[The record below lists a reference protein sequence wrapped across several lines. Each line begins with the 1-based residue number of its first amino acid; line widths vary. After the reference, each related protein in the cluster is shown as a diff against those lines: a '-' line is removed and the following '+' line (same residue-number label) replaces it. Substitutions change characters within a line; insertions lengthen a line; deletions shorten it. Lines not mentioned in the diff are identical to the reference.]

1 VVNLLNGLLDH
12 FVDEVYAS
20 LGDLLDILALINN
33 GVNFFL
39 YCTMSKQ
46 FRDTFVHLFGC
57 CRSRRSATSSK
68 SINCE
73 TAEEC
78 DAAYCYIRSVVRLCP
93 SVGLSTAC
101 ALKKTDEQIEIPL
114 GSCSRGTGLL

>member
-1 VVNLLNGLLDH
+1 MNLLNGLLDH

-73 TAEEC
+73 TAE
-78 DAAYCYIRSVVRLCP
+78 DAMQPIATYAAWSVSVRL
-93 SVGLSTAC
+93 SVCQQRA
-101 ALKKTDEQIEIPL
+101 P
-114 GSCSRGTGLL
+114 